1 MDRAAVKRAAPKA
14 AASGPRLETTS
25 LTSLAAFSSAR
36 WCILSRQLWKA
47 SRRRSHH
54 AMGVANQELSLASV
68 NVETGLSAGD
78 CVKDGS
84 AGNGAEHLGNDI
96 RRQLAG
102 PEAPTGPKAY
112 GDSWIQMTTR
122 DMANSEGHGQHGK
135 PERQRYAD
143 ESNTKLWKGRG

>member
-1 MDRAAVKRAAPKA
+1 MGRAEDHEHEAK
-14 AASGPRLETTS
+14 GHND
-25 LTSLAAFSSAR
+25 LADEACRHRISAR
-36 WCILSRQLWKA
+36 RVLAIA
-47 SRRRSHH
+47 I
-54 AMGVANQELSLASV
+54 AGEASV